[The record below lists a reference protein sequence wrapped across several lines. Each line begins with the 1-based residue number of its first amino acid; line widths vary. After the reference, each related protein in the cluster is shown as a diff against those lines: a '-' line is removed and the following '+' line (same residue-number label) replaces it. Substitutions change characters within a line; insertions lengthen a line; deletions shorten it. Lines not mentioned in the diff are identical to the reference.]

1 MAAVQLMPV
10 VVVNLVIVAADLQA
24 AAADVGLLAD
34 VDSHWLVAPLGA
46 ALAGLLE
53 AAGVRRFRSS
63 EQRAEQGGRVV
74 ASPVDHAVDEQG
86 GGA

>member
-1 MAAVQLMPV
+1 LAAVQLMPV